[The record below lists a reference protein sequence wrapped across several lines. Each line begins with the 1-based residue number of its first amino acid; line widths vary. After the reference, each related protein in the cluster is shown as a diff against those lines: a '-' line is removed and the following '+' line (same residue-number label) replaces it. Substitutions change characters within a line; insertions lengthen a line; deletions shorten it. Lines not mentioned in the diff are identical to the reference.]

1 MKAYLNVLKNR
12 DFALLWSGLTISQ
25 LGDGLSFVA
34 LIWFIYQLTDSALAI
49 GLFLMFYTAP
59 TIIGGL
65 IAGVLLDRFDK
76 RKVMI
81 LDNLVRALAIGIIPL
96 LHYLGVLQLWHIYLI
111 GLIFGGLMMISLA
124 GGPAVV
130 PALIRKEELNTANAL
145 ESISWSLGDII
156 GRAAAGLLIGVIG
169 APNVLILDVFT
180 YLIFVF
186 NLILMRIPK
195 TEVQSQTASN
205 SASENSVKLRDGFK
219 FLLTNRLIFAITL
232 AFLILNIG
240 AGSLGVILPLYADK
254 VLLAGATGFGI
265 LTASISAGQLLSSL
279 LAGGVQW
286 RFPLGHSIAVAVVLT
301 GVSFGLLLITPDLIL
316 ASIALFGFGFFI
328 APCNIWA
335 QTIRM
340 RLIPEELRGRV
351 FSILRTVIRSTL
363 PLSSSLFGL
372 VMPLIGIMSAVG
384 LAALLIASPGIVA
397 LITQAFSEDDI
408 PTSNEGSLPDE
419 N

>member
-1 MKAYLNVLKNR
+1 MLKKYSNVLKNR

-34 LIWFIYQLTDSALAI
+34 LIWFIYELTDSALAI

-81 LDNLVRALAIGIIPL
+81 LDNLVRALAIGVLPL
-96 LHYLGVLQLWHIYLI
+96 LHYLGVLELWHIYAV
-111 GLIFGGLMMISLA
+111 GLVFGGLMMISLA
-124 GGPAVV
+124 GGPALV
-130 PALIRKEELNTANAL
+130 PALIRKEDLNTANAL

-156 GRAAAGLLIGVIG
+156 GRAAAGLLIGIIG
-169 APNVLILDVFT
+169 APNVLILDMLTF
-180 YLIFVF
+180 LIFVI
-186 NLILMRIPK
+186 NLSFMRVPSSQNASDIGA
-195 TEVQSQTASN
+195 QSTN
-205 SASENSVKLRDGFK
+205 TPSVRLRDGFK
-219 FLLTNRLIFAITL
+219 FLLTNRLIFAITA
-232 AFLILNIG
+232 AFLVLNIG

-254 VLLAGATGFGI
+254 VLLAGAMGFGI
-265 LTASISAGQLLSSL
+265 LTASISVGQLVSSL
-279 LAGGVQW
+279 WAGGVTW
-286 RFPLGHSIAVAVVLT
+286 KYPLGHSIAVAVIFT
-301 GVSFGLLLITPDLIL
+301 GISFSMLLITPNLIFASL
-316 ASIALFGFGFFI
+316 ALLGFGFFI

-372 VMPLIGIMSAVG
+372 VIPLIGIMSAVG
-384 LAALLIASPGIVA
+384 AAALLIGLPGILA
-397 LITQAFSEDDI
+397 LATRAFAEDEEPTPISEG
-408 PTSNEGSLPDE
+408 N
-419 N
+419 